1 MCDLLN
7 DKIINETCSIVSPE
21 NIPYQCGN
29 YDYLIELPEDY
40 YYDGMIF
47 PIAV

>member
-21 NIPYQCGN
+21 NLPYQCGS

-47 PIAV
+47 PIAF